1 MTKVQLHKMRR
12 LLVSLKRDL
21 DEEGGRMV
29 IDRVAF
35 EPIWEGMVT
44 LLEEA
49 EEAIGRRGGHFV
61 GGGCCWFVEF

>member
-12 LLVSLKRDL
+12 LMVSLKRDL

-29 IDRVAF
+29 IDRIAF
-35 EPIWEGMVT
+35 DPVWEGMVT

-49 EEAIGRRGGHFV
+49 EAAAGLDPNSPE
-61 GGGCCWFVEF
+61 WFEIRS